1 MISFFWRNYDKAI
14 MMLRKLISFVI
25 WIWKSIAKRWILVL
39 RFNNS
44 FLDLEETKI
53 FNIFQKVKRLKV
65 IEIQE
70 ELTNPSFEKPPFVQM
85 KKRSENFCPT
95 LYNTHVMFD
104 SICVQLRRE
113 RRHQFNLLL
122 PSFLPKKKK
131 KKKNPL
137 ENFLE
142 TRAKLKLLSGTVYTR
157 HV

>member
-1 MISFFWRNYDKAI
+1 

-85 KKRSENFCPT
+85 KKRSENFCRT

>member
-1 MISFFWRNYDKAI
+1 

>member
-1 MISFFWRNYDKAI
+1 MTRL

-70 ELTNPSFEKPPFVQM
+70 ELTNPSFEKPPFV
-85 KKRSENFCPT
+85 
-95 LYNTHVMFD
+95 
-104 SICVQLRRE
+104 
-113 RRHQFNLLL
+113 
-122 PSFLPKKKK
+122 
-131 KKKNPL
+131 
-137 ENFLE
+137 
-142 TRAKLKLLSGTVYTR
+142 
-157 HV
+157 

>member
-1 MISFFWRNYDKAI
+1 
-14 MMLRKLISFVI
+14 MLRKLISFVI
-25 WIWKSIAKRWILVL
+25 WIWKSIAKRWILIL

>member
-1 MISFFWRNYDKAI
+1 

-113 RRHQFNLLL
+113 RRHQSNLLL

>member
-1 MISFFWRNYDKAI
+1 

-131 KKKNPL
+131 KKEKPSRKFSRNPS
-137 ENFLE
+137 E
-142 TRAKLKLLSGTVYTR
+142 TKTFVGHCIHTPCLIPSVSTARE
-157 HV
+157 

>member
-113 RRHQFNLLL
+113 RRHQSNLLL

-131 KKKNPL
+131 KK
-137 ENFLE
+137 
-142 TRAKLKLLSGTVYTR
+142 TLSKIFSKPER
-157 HV
+157 N

>member
-1 MISFFWRNYDKAI
+1 
-14 MMLRKLISFVI
+14 MLRKLISFVI
-25 WIWKSIAKRWILVL
+25 WIWKSIAKRWILIL

-53 FNIFQKVKRLKV
+53 FNIFQKIKNYR
-65 IEIQE
+65 
-70 ELTNPSFEKPPFVQM
+70 NPRGTYESILRKTSLRINEKKIRKLLPDAVQHA
-85 KKRSENFCPT
+85 RDVRFYLCPT
-95 LYNTHVMFD
+95 AT
-104 SICVQLRRE
+104 RE
-113 RRHQFNLLL
+113 ETPIQSP
-122 PSFLPKKKK
+122 PSFLPSKK

>member
-1 MISFFWRNYDKAI
+1 
-14 MMLRKLISFVI
+14 MLRKLISFVI

>member
-1 MISFFWRNYDKAI
+1 
-14 MMLRKLISFVI
+14 MLRKLISFVI

-70 ELTNPSFEKPPFVQM
+70 ELTNPSFKKPPFVQM